1 MGQRGGARPNS
12 GRKPKDEENRIR
24 DLMKPYSLDAVKCL
38 ANIIKN
44 EDARDSD
51 RISAS
56 KLVIEYTYGKPKE
69 TVENINIDAG
79 QLTPEEIKKISSNL
93 NESY

>member
-1 MGQRGGARPNS
+1 MDKRKNNGGHSTKGKA

-24 DLMKPYSLDAVKCL
+24 DLIKPYSLDAVKCL

-69 TVENINIDAG
+69 TVETTHNVNTFDIKDIFKID
-79 QLTPEEIKKISSNL
+79 TK
-93 NESY
+93 

>member
-1 MGQRGGARPNS
+1 MAGKGGARPGA

-44 EDARDSD
+44 ENARDSD

-69 TVENINIDAG
+69 TVETTHNVNTFD
-79 QLTPEEIKKISSNL
+79 IKQVL
-93 NESY
+93 GFGE

>member
-1 MGQRGGARPNS
+1 MDNRANNGGHSTKGKA

-24 DLMKPYSLDAVKCL
+24 DLMKPYSLDAIKCL

-44 EDARDSD
+44 DDARDSD

-56 KLVIEYTYGKPKE
+56 KLIIEYTYGKPKE
-69 TVENINIDAG
+69 TIETTHNITDFD
-79 QLTPEEIKKISSNL
+79 IKKIF
-93 NESY
+93 YVDKD

>member
-1 MGQRGGARPNS
+1 MDKRKNNGGHSTKGKA

-56 KLVIEYTYGKPKE
+56 KLVIEYTYCKPKE
-69 TVENINIDAG
+69 TVETTHNVNTFD
-79 QLTPEEIKKISSNL
+79 IKEVLGFGK
-93 NESY
+93 

>member
-1 MGQRGGARPNS
+1 MDNRKNNGGHSTKGKA

-69 TVENINIDAG
+69 TVETTHNVNTFD
-79 QLTPEEIKKISSNL
+79 IKEVLGFGK
-93 NESY
+93 

>member
-1 MGQRGGARPNS
+1 MAGKGGARPGA

-69 TVENINIDAG
+69 TVETTHNVNTFD
-79 QLTPEEIKKISSNL
+79 IKEVLGFGK
-93 NESY
+93 

>member
-1 MGQRGGARPNS
+1 MDNRKNNGGHSTKGKA

-24 DLMKPYSLDAVKCL
+24 DLMKPHSEEAIKCL
-38 ANIIKN
+38 AAIIKN
-44 EDARDSD
+44 KDARDSD

-69 TVENINIDAG
+69 TVETTHNVNTFD
-79 QLTPEEIKKISSNL
+79 IKQILGFGK
-93 NESY
+93 